1 MITFQAALRTREEAR
16 ACQGVLVGAAV
27 AGGQA
32 RGAEVVGVAQPVLE
46 QLRVAGYRAAGA
58 ASGHTA
64 TRSRS
69 PSRAGPLRD
78 GPPDGV
84 EQLPKWTFKQTVF

>member
-1 MITFQAALRTREEAR
+1 M
-16 ACQGVLVGAAV
+16 GAAV

-32 RGAEVVGVAQPVLE
+32 QGAEVVGVAQPVLE
-46 QLRVAGYRAAGA
+46 QLRGAGHRAAGA